1 MSRLEHKVAFITGGS
16 RGMGAAIALKLAEDG
31 ADIAITYT
39 SAASASKAEA
49 TVKAIEK
56 LGRRAIAFQADNLDA
71 AAVANA
77 VVQAHA
83 KLGRLD
89 ILVNNAGVY
98 TTDTVDALELEEF
111 DRVMSIHVRASF
123 VAAKAAAALMEAGGR
138 IITIGSNLA
147 EIVPFAGLIAYSTS
161 KAALVGLTKALARD
175 LGPREITANIVHPGS
190 TDTDMNPADGD
201 HAEGQRA
208 RMAIPRFGQAKDIAG
223 LVAFLAGEEGRFI
236 NGASLTIDG
245 GANA

>member
-1 MSRLEHKVAFITGGS
+1 MSRLENKVAFITGGS
-16 RGMGAAIALKLAEDG
+16 RGMGAAIALKLAKDG

-39 SAASASKAEA
+39 SAASKADE

-71 AAVANA
+71 RAVEAAVNET
-77 VVQAHA
+77 HA
-83 KLGRLD
+83 RFGRLD

-98 TTDTVDALELEEF
+98 SMDTVDALALEEF

-123 VAAKAAAALMEAGGR
+123 VASKAAAALMGTGGR

-147 EIVPFAGLIAYSTS
+147 EIVPFPGLIAYSTS
-161 KAALVGLTKALARD
+161 KAALTGL
-175 LGPREITANIVHPGS
+175 TANIVQPGS

-201 HAEGQRA
+201 HADGQRA
-208 RMAIPRFGQAKDIAG
+208 RMAIPRFGQASDIAG

-236 NGASLTIDG
+236 TGASLMIDG

>member
-1 MSRLEHKVAFITGGS
+1 MSRLENKVAFITGGS

-39 SAASASKAEA
+39 SAASGAQT

-56 LGRRAIAFQADNLDA
+56 LGRRAIAIKADNLDA
-71 AAVANA
+71 AAVENA
-77 VVQAHA
+77 VNEAHA

-98 TTDTVDALELEEF
+98 TMDTVDTLELAEF

-123 VAAKAAAALMEAGGR
+123 VAAKAAAALMGAGGR
-138 IITIGSNLA
+138 VIAIGSNLA
-147 EIVPFAGLIAYSTS
+147 EIVPFTGLIAYSTS

-175 LGPREITANIVHPGS
+175 LGPREITANIIHPGS
-190 TDTDMNPADGD
+190 TDTDMNPADGE
-201 HAEGQRA
+201 HADDQRA
-208 RMAIPRFGQAKDIAG
+208 RMAIPKFGEAKDIAG

-236 NGASLTIDG
+236 TGSSFTIDG
-245 GANA
+245 GANI